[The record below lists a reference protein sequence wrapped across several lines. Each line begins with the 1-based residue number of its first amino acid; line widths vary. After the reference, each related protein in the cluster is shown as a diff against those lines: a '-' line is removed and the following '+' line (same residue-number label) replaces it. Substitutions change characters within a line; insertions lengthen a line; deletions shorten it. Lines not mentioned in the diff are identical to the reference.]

1 MASSIPL
8 RVLVCDD
15 ELMARKRV
23 LRLLGELGG
32 VEAAIECESG
42 EQVLARLREDDV
54 DIAILDVNMPGMSGI
69 ETVLAMPEERPYI
82 VFVTAHPE
90 HAVKA
95 FEVGA
100 VDYVLKPVD
109 DARLSKAIER
119 ARAFLDHGPSG
130 RVEGGD
136 AGAGVNASANLNVRK
151 LTKLAIATHDGAA
164 LVAPSDVTHATFDGN
179 ARLGAHVKPND
190 SHRRHPPGPRDQ
202 ARPSRV
208 FRAGPPACDPEPR
221 PCRAPR
227 IGGFRRLC
235 GLPLDRQARRRIS
248 SECAKATETAW
259 IAVGYDSEKVM
270 GERANADDEP
280 ELVDDDDE
288 GRVDGGDGIAD
299 VRSRLVGDAAPDLG
313 STSSAAD
320 HAAG

>member
-32 VEAAIECESG
+32 VEATIECESG

-95 FEVGA
+95 FDVGA
-100 VDYVLKPVD
+100 VDYVLKPID
-109 DARLSKAIER
+109 DARLSKAIDR

-130 RVEGGD
+130 RGEAAGGE
-136 AGAGVNASANLNVRK
+136 AGAGAHPSGNPPR

-164 LVAPSDVTHATFDGN
+164 LVAPSEVTHATFDGTLVSVHTSSRTILTDDTLQDLETKLGPAGSFERVHRRAILN
-179 ARLGAHVKPND
+179 LDHVERLESVDSGGYVACLSTGKRVDVSRQSARKLRRRLGL
-190 SHRRHPPGPRDQ
+190 R
-202 ARPSRV
+202 
-208 FRAGPPACDPEPR
+208 
-221 PCRAPR
+221 
-227 IGGFRRLC
+227 
-235 GLPLDRQARRRIS
+235 
-248 SECAKATETAW
+248 
-259 IAVGYDSEKVM
+259 
-270 GERANADDEP
+270 
-280 ELVDDDDE
+280 
-288 GRVDGGDGIAD
+288 
-299 VRSRLVGDAAPDLG
+299 
-313 STSSAAD
+313 
-320 HAAG
+320 